1 MIYTHLSAR
10 VCVWVCMLRCQLVCL
25 ATAALLLLLPLL
37 HLLLHLF
44 SFSLSVLYKSILYL
58 PLYVR
63 DIYFLFLLHFICISI
78 STRSFQHFCCFCHN
92 PLASR
97 AVAAT
102 PTSLLD
108 AAVNV
113 LSCFPHVVLFRS
125 FRLANFVSRLLWF
138 WFCGRFSL
146 FLSVF
151 VCPHSNC
158 SPNVND
164 RRLFAL
170 SSPLPSLSLLWP
182 YSRDSHWAWLES
194 VAA

>member
-10 VCVWVCMLRCQLVCL
+10 LCVCVRLY
-25 ATAALLLLLPLL
+25 AALPASLPSHSCSAAPPPLL

-63 DIYFLFLLHFICISI
+63 DICFLFLLRFICISI

-113 LSCFPHVVLFRS
+113 LSCFLHVVLFRS

-158 SPNVND
+158 SPHVNEC
-164 RRLFAL
+164 RLFAL
-170 SSPLPSLSLLWP
+170 SLLSLSLLWP

>member
-10 VCVWVCMLRCQLVCL
+10 LCVCVCVCMLRCQLVCL

-37 HLLLHLF
+37 YLLLHLF
-44 SFSLSVLYKSILYL
+44 SSLSVLYKSILYL

-63 DIYFLFLLHFICISI
+63 DICFLFLLRFICISI

-102 PTSLLD
+102 PTLLLD

-138 WFCGRFSL
+138 
-146 FLSVF
+146 
-151 VCPHSNC
+151 
-158 SPNVND
+158 
-164 RRLFAL
+164 
-170 SSPLPSLSLLWP
+170 
-182 YSRDSHWAWLES
+182 
-194 VAA
+194 